1 MMAASFELL
10 MTPSDFSPKY
20 SFFITISSSNFLR
33 ASRYFFYNTFVSI
46 FSSYLILELE
56 GLFLKSL
63 DLHLDIGRTH
73 HHFRIINL

>member
-20 SFFITISSSNFLR
+20 SFFITINSSNFLR
-33 ASRYFFYNTFVSI
+33 ASRYFFYKLPLTSYL
-46 FSSYLILELE
+46 SYLILELE

-63 DLHLDIGRTH
+63 DLHLDISGTH